1 MPNVA
6 RESKVPG
13 NIMRERDELLAEI
26 DQEMAETASFTGRK
40 ALTPRVRA
48 VLASVAR
55 EEFVPASERRLA
67 YLNTPLPIGYGQTIS
82 QPLIVALMTELLDL
96 TPETVVLEV
105 GTGSG
110 YQAAVLAALSAQ
122 VYTIEVV
129 AELAEQARERLHR
142 LGLSNVEVRAGDGYL
157 GWPEHAP
164 YRAIIVT
171 AGATEI
177 PPPLVEQLAPGGR
190 MVIPVGRWPGGQTL
204 ILVEKTA
211 DGTVVRRD
219 MLPVAFV
226 PLR

>member
-1 MPNVA
+1 MPTLTEHLSRSRTA
-6 RESKVPG
+6 
-13 NIMRERDELLAEI
+13 LLAELAREI
-26 DQEMAETASFTGRK
+26 SD
-40 ALTPRVRA
+40 PRVLNAIALVPRD
-48 VLASVAR
+48 R
-55 EEFVPASERRLA
+55 FVPPELRLHA
-67 YLNTPLPIGYGQTIS
+67 YENRPMPIGHGQTIS

-110 YQAAVLAALSAQ
+110 YQAAVLAALAAQ

-129 AELAEQARERLHR
+129 PELAEQARERLHR
-142 LGLSNVEVRAGDGYL
+142 LGYSNVEVRAGDGYL

-164 YRAIIVT
+164 YRAIMVT

-204 ILVEKTA
+204 LLVEKAA
-211 DGTVVRRD
+211 DGSVVRHD
-219 MLPVAFV
+219 LLPVAFV
-226 PLR
+226 PLRKGLDRRSPPPA